1 LEPFKSFYADFPVL
15 ETIEI
20 KEISDI
26 PEAIKKMVQSYA
38 IKNEALEFSYR
49 LLLPRGEELATQAKR
64 IGMNAR
70 SGFLMSLRRKKLK
83 PNLRE
88 IRYVHDEDHYGWLL
102 SDPTV
107 YDRFYAARQSMT

>member
-1 LEPFKSFYADFPVL
+1 LEPSKSVYADFPVL

-38 IKNEALEFSYR
+38 VKNDALEFSYR
-49 LLLPRGEELATQAKR
+49 LLLPRGEELTTQSKR
-64 IGMNAR
+64 IGMTAR
-70 SGFLMSLRRKKLK
+70 AGFLLSLRTKKLK

-88 IRYVHDEDHYGWLL
+88 VRYVHDVDHYGWLL
-102 SDPTV
+102 VDPTV
-107 YDRFYAARQSMT
+107 YDRFCAAKR

>member
-1 LEPFKSFYADFPVL
+1 LEPSKSVYADFPVL

-38 IKNEALEFSYR
+38 VKNEALEFSYR
-49 LLLPRGEELATQAKR
+49 LLLPRGEELTTQSKR
-64 IGMNAR
+64 IGMTTRA
-70 SGFLMSLRRKKLK
+70 GFLFSLRTKKLK

-88 IRYVHDEDHYGWLL
+88 VRYVHDVDHYGWLL
-102 SDPTV
+102 VDPTV
-107 YDRFYAARQSMT
+107 YDRFCAAKR